1 MNCVEFESVL
11 PDYLES
17 GAPTSEQQA
26 HLDSCP
32 VCSGLLSDLNLISS
46 EAKLLLATD
55 EPRPAVWDA
64 LEVRLRSEGLIHGP
78 QPVPVQ
84 VTFKENFFQR
94 WRAAWL
100 VPVAAVLAL
109 VAGLKLYHPAG
120 AGEENPIAK
129 QTPVVS
135 EPAART
141 ASAKVPVSHE
151 DQQWLNSV
159 AARPPAQQASFRA
172 DLDNANLF
180 IRDAEQSLRNDP
192 NDVYTQ
198 QMLINAYEQKQM
210 LYELAV
216 DRNGQ

>member
-1 MNCVEFESVL
+1 MNCAEFESVL
-11 PDYLES
+11 PQYLE

-32 VCSGLLSDLNLISS
+32 ACSGLLSDLSLISS
-46 EAKLLLATD
+46 QAKLLLAAD
-55 EPRPAVWDA
+55 EPRPAVWNT
-64 LEVRLRSEGLIHGP
+64 LEARLRSEGLIRRSEP
-78 QPVPVQ
+78 LSIPVR
-84 VTFKENFFQR
+84 FKESFFHR

-100 VPVAAVLAL
+100 VPVAAVLAI

-120 AGEENPIAK
+120 AGDNAPIAK
-129 QTPVVS
+129 QPVAA
-135 EPAART
+135 EPATRT

-159 AARPPAQQASFRA
+159 AARPPAQLAKYRS
-172 DLDNANLF
+172 DLDDANAF
-180 IRDAEQSLRNDP
+180 IRDAQESLRNDP
-192 NDVYTQ
+192 NDTYTQ

-216 DRNGQ
+216 DRSSQ